1 MVKPIVDQALDQVG
15 AVASYDKMMG
25 QYSSLPFVPDVKANL
40 SDHTVRLALDDL
52 IHYLAIE

>member
-15 AVASYDKMMG
+15 AVTSYDKMMG

-52 IHYLAIE
+52 IHYLAI